1 MLSLMPALDAS
12 CNPNSWLGRWLSSSQ
27 LALSTKKKC
36 SGIRRETNARDLW
49 QELRNVVHETAQAG
63 SRGLDGGGEAGR
75 VSVGGRGPGVKAL
88 MITQVRDE

>member
-1 MLSLMPALDAS
+1 M
-12 CNPNSWLGRWLSSSQ
+12 
-27 LALSTKKKC
+27 
-36 SGIRRETNARDLW
+36 RDLW

-75 VSVGGRGPGVKAL
+75 VSVGGRGPGVKTL